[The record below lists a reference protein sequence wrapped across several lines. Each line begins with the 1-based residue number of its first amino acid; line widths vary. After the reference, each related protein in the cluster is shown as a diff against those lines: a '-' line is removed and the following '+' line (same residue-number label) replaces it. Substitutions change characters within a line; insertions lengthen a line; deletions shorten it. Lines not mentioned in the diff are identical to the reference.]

1 MKYFLCFHT
10 ILIFAVNA
18 CPSSKRNPEKG
29 NSFFLTNG
37 KILLF
42 KYVQCAYIF
51 QKSFNS
57 VSILHLG
64 IKTTAEPNPNPN
76 PNTNPTTL
84 TTVTNETP
92 ESPEPSEPTTVS
104 NQTSNS
110 SKVPFIYYIVAQGVD
125 M

>member
-57 VSILHLG
+57 VSILLLG
-64 IKTTAEPNPNPN
+64 IKTTAEPNPNP
-76 PNTNPTTL
+76 TTL
-84 TTVTNETP
+84 TTGP
-92 ESPEPSEPTTVS
+92 PSPEPFPTTSSSEPTTVS

>member
-76 PNTNPTTL
+76 PTTL
-84 TTVTNETP
+84 TT
-92 ESPEPSEPTTVS
+92 ESPEPFPATLSSSSEPTTVS